1 MFHDLFSSVKDV
13 FVHPFVLF
21 WSFLLF
27 CLFLIVQIFFTGF
40 FADPLFTLGFS
51 LSSFLVIIKENLFL
65 FIVSIV
71 IMLLFLFLS
80 SVLVTYVVNLRNEQK
95 NRFTGSVNVFWFSF
109 FLYLVSFVLLLL
121 GFFAIGSIWATVLLV
136 IAYLIL
142 IFVVLPAIFVMP
154 VLLPKQNL
162 RNSLEDSWEFGKKN
176 YGNILLLFI
185 LINVLFYILDTVL
198 VVLDW
203 LGFYSVFIYAFI
215 FAFFFLWA
223 INFVYSWHHYQTT
236 E

>member
-1 MFHDLFSSVKDV
+1 MFHDLFSSVKEV

-27 CLFLIVQIFFTGF
+27 CLFFVTQIFFIGF

-51 LSSFLVIIKENLFL
+51 LSSFLVVLKDNLFL

-80 SVLVTYVVNLRNEQK
+80 SVLVTYVVNLRSEQK
-95 NRFTGSVNVFWFSF
+95 NRFTGSVNVFGFTL
-109 FLYLVSFVLLLL
+109 FLYIISFVLLLL
-121 GFFAIGSIWATVLLV
+121 GFFAIESTWSTVLLI

-142 IFVVLPAIFVMP
+142 IFVVLPAVFIMP
-154 VLLPKQNL
+154 VLLPKENL
-162 RNSLEDSWEFGKKN
+162 KNSLEDSWEFGKKN

-185 LINVLFYILDTVL
+185 LANILFYILDLVL
-198 VVLDW
+198 AILDV
-203 LGFYSVFIYAFI
+203 LGFYAVFIYALI
-215 FAFFFLWA
+215 FAILFLWL
-223 INFVYSWHHYQTT
+223 INFVYSWHYYQTT